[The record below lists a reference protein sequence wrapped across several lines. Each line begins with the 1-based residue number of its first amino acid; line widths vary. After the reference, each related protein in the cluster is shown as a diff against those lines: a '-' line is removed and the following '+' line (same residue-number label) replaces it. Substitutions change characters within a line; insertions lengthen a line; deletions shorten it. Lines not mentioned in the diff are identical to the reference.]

1 MKKMFLVLLSVCA
14 ALSAQ
19 AQETTCT
26 VSVKKPGNPAVTYEL
41 QDKGDGMLKADSELP
56 VMITRKTSC
65 KDLGK

>member
-19 AQETTCT
+19 AQETTST

-41 QDKGDGMLKADSELP
+41 QDKGD
-56 VMITRKTSC
+56 
-65 KDLGK
+65 